1 MKKTFV
7 VFIAILSLISCNNTK
22 RIVSDIPIKTNVL
35 GVELCERMTFEQVAE
50 VLAKNTNLYFMP
62 VPMSQQGGGSVVY
75 RLMPEGLNFQYGGL
89 SWTYIDVN
97 VTKDSEV
104 CSISLVGSYES
115 IENAKR
121 QYDSAVSIF
130 AKKYGKW
137 NKVEGESES
146 IAYWTDDVNSV
157 GVGYAESS
165 TLNGADR
172 SFCELY
178 YVNIALSDKVEE
190 ENQQDI

>member
-1 MKKTFV
+1 M
-7 VFIAILSLISCNNTK
+7 
-22 RIVSDIPIKTNVL
+22 
-35 GVELCERMTFEQVAE
+35 
-50 VLAKNTNLYFMP
+50 
-62 VPMSQQGGGSVVY
+62 
-75 RLMPEGLNFQYGGL
+75 
-89 SWTYIDVN
+89 
-97 VTKDSEV
+97 
-104 CSISLVGSYES
+104 GSYES

-146 IAYWTDDVNSV
+146 ESIAYWTDDVNSV
-157 GVGYAESS
+157 CVGYAESS

-178 YVNIALSDKVEE
+178 YINIALSDKVEE